1 MLTIKYVW
9 FYAVIV
15 AATVGGLGAGIANSP
30 SQGDIENA
38 LKQQSEAMAAMDC
51 EKAPENT
58 WKRVAPEKSPSRGF

>member
-9 FYAVIV
+9 FYAVIA
-15 AATVGGLGAGIANSP
+15 AATVGGLGAGIAISP

-51 EKAPENT
+51 EKTGNT
-58 WKRVAPEKSPSRGF
+58 WKRVDPRNTPSKGF